1 MATVVEPTR
10 ALTSIAKVIE
20 ITAESSDSFDDAIRT
35 GIAKAAETVHDIRGA
50 WVDGQQ
56 VKVEDG
62 KVVSYRVDLKVTF
75 VLD

>member
-1 MATVVEPTR
+1 MSMLEERTR
-10 ALTSIAKVIE
+10 TSVAKVIE
-20 ITAESSDSFDDAIRT
+20 ITAESPLSFEDAIQHA
-35 GIAKAAETVHDIRGA
+35 IVKASESVHGMRSA

-56 VKVEDG
+56 VTVEDG